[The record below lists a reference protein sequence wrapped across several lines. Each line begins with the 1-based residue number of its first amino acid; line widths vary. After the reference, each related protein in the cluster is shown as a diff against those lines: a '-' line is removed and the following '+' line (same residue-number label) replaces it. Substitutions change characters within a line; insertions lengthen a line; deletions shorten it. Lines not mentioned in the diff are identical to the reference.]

1 MGSTGIDGA
10 LEPGPGQSGLRRVIV
25 LLLVNLG
32 FSLVLTVLMFV
43 FRNELVD
50 YQLSHLRPPPG
61 TDLAAMRIQ
70 LRSQVW
76 SRSIGV
82 LVVSMVYALLIRR
95 LLAGKR
101 RAYLRVIWISVAG
114 LLGIVFL
121 IVAGQYPVW
130 MRIEQVAQAVVLA
143 SLLWAVT
150 RPAVRARFR
159 KPATA
164 ATASG

>member
-95 LLAGKR
+95 LL
-101 RAYLRVIWISVAG
+101 WISVAG

>member
-1 MGSTGIDGA
+1 MGSTGINGA
-10 LEPGPGQSGLRRVIV
+10 VEPGPGQSELRRVIV

-43 FRNELVD
+43 FRNDLVN
-50 YQLSHLRPPPG
+50 YQLGHLSLPPG
-61 TDLAAMRIQ
+61 TDLATVRVQ
-70 LRSQVW
+70 LRSQIW
-76 SRSIGV
+76 SRSVGV
-82 LVVSMVYALLIRR
+82 LVVTVVYALLIRR

-121 IVAGQYPVW
+121 IVSAQYPVW
-130 MRIEQVAQAVVLA
+130 MRVEQVAQAVVLA

-164 ATASG
+164 AASG